1 MAINLG
7 GGLKRIYLVISVI
20 WLISFLFL
28 SWNNLAEKEI
38 EFYVINEG
46 PCEELETLY
55 KAMDFRV
62 ESKSEDKNMLF
73 LREGDFYTWL
83 PYSEVI
89 SNPNRYELFDNWQDN
104 CVMRHLRPFNE
115 RISKLSIGY
124 AVFGLIPIPI
134 YFIII
139 FIVRGF
145 RKEEK

>member
-1 MAINLG
+1 MDIDLG

-20 WLISFLFL
+20 WLITFLFL
-28 SWNNLAEKEI
+28 SWDNLKNKQI
-38 EFYVINEG
+38 ETYVINEG

-62 ESKSEDKNMLF
+62 ESKSEDKKMFF
-73 LREGDFYTWL
+73 LREDGFHTWL

-89 SNPNRYELFDNWQDN
+89 SNPNRYQLFDNWQGN
-104 CVMRHLRPFNE
+104 CAMRYLRPFNE
-115 RISKLSIGY
+115 RISKLSIGS

-134 YFIII
+134 YFLIM

>member
-1 MAINLG
+1 MDIDLG

-28 SWNNLAEKEI
+28 SWDNLKNKRI
-38 EFYVINEG
+38 ETYVINEG

-73 LREGDFYTWL
+73 LRDGGFNTWL

-115 RISKLSIGY
+115 RISNLSIGS
-124 AVFGLIPIPI
+124 AGLGLIPIPI
-134 YFIII
+134 YFLIM